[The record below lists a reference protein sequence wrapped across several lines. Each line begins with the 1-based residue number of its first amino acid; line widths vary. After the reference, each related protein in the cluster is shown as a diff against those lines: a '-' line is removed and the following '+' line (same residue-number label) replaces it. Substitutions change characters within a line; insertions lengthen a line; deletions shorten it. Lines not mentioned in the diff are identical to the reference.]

1 MLKTL
6 FIFIIFFAMV
16 GCRGPARSPLTKAYI
31 KNLFK
36 NPPSNQIVLQ
46 EKTYKGCVY
55 IPGSNPIQRLMVG
68 SESTGETCS
77 VTVGQENKVTVSF
90 LGNRQISLVS
100 TSGSSKWHSD
110 IFAGDLGEN
119 QVLIIQHHQ
128 GQVFEVMQTVYDK
141 NDHVVYG
148 PSGKGT
154 YIKGCRLGMTTS
166 ERLSGKMYC
175 EK

>member
-1 MLKTL
+1 M
-6 FIFIIFFAMV
+6 AS
-16 GCRGPARSPLTKAYI
+16 CPGPVRQPLTKAYV

-36 NPPSNQIVLQ
+36 NPPSNQITLQ

-55 IPGSNPIQRLMVG
+55 IPGSNPIQRVMVG
-68 SESTGETCS
+68 SESTGESCS
-77 VTVGQENKVTVSF
+77 ITVGQKNTVTVSF
-90 LGNRQISLVS
+90 LGNKQIPLFS
-100 TSGSSKWHSD
+100 TSGGNRWHFD

-128 GQVFEVMQTVYDK
+128 GQVFEVIQTVYDK
-141 NDHVVYG
+141 NDYVVYG
-148 PSGKGT
+148 PSGEGT

-166 ERLSGKMYC
+166 ERLSGKLYC